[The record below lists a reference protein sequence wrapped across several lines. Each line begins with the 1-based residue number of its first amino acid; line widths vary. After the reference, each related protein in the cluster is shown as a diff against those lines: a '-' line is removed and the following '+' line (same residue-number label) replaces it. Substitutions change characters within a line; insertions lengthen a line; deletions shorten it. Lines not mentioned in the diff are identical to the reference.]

1 MGADQKQ
8 TCVTPAHKWQRTS
21 ILLTASAQRR
31 KTSFSSFTPPLQSY
45 SSSPL
50 SSTLLMG
57 PLCHLLVYSV
67 LSRYPPG
74 SLLLF
79 YLVRNSALC
88 VVCVRPLS
96 GLLYCK
102 KELMCNW
109 RPKVWTS
116 EEAVT
121 SVCYC
126 CGWVQHFTTTENHLQ
141 HGWTIGSGRSHYSTS
156 QVSRPY
162 GNSAFAPSHRED
174 KGRLWEKMGVK
185 LPVVEELSVGVR
197 GLFQLLSISR
207 RKHIK
212 KCESKI
218 DIKESFQ
225 QQHIYYIYYIHTPSS
240 WSSWVTHC
248 RATAEPSHLWSALHS
263 FHSTGS
269 DKLSNTHSHW
279 GSCEAGT
286 AVYRANMYTMLMHHT
301 ACRRAEKGRFWNSIF
316 RFVHKL

>member
-1 MGADQKQ
+1 M
-8 TCVTPAHKWQRTS
+8 TPAPHGSGPEANLRHT
-21 ILLTASAQRR
+21 SAQMT
-31 KTSFSSFTPPLQSY
+31 KNVYSFNSIRSKEKDLFLLFLPSSAIILFL
-45 SSSPL
+45 
-50 SSTLLMG
+50 STLLMG

-74 SLLLF
+74 SLLLY

-88 VVCVRPLS
+88 VVCVRPRS

-116 EEAVT
+116 EVAVT

-126 CGWVQHFTTTENHLQ
+126 CGCVQPFTTTENHLQ

-207 RKHIK
+207 RKI
-212 KCESKI
+212 
-218 DIKESFQ
+218 
-225 QQHIYYIYYIHTPSS
+225 
-240 WSSWVTHC
+240 
-248 RATAEPSHLWSALHS
+248 
-263 FHSTGS
+263 
-269 DKLSNTHSHW
+269 
-279 GSCEAGT
+279 
-286 AVYRANMYTMLMHHT
+286 
-301 ACRRAEKGRFWNSIF
+301 
-316 RFVHKL
+316 

>member
-74 SLLLF
+74 SLLLY

-116 EEAVT
+116 EVAVT

-207 RKHIK
+207 RKNIK

-225 QQHIYYIYYIHTPSS
+225 QQHRYYIYYIIY
-240 WSSWVTHC
+240 TH
-248 RATAEPSHLWSALHS
+248 RLPGPAESLTAERLQSQATSGLPCIHFTAQALINYQTH
-263 FHSTGS
+263 TVTEAAVRLAP
-269 DKLSNTHSHW
+269 LSNKPT
-279 GSCEAGT
+279 CIQ
-286 AVYRANMYTMLMHHT
+286 
-301 ACRRAEKGRFWNSIF
+301 C
-316 RFVHKL
+316 